1 MDRTGQVQNTKVP
14 VNGTTVVDRI
24 HLDLILRMSLTLS
37 T

>member
-1 MDRTGQVQNTKVP
+1 MDRTGQVQSIKVP

-24 HLDLILRMSLTLS
+24 HQDLILKMSLTLS